1 MISYGQGRPA
11 IVVVGASGG
20 IGRAIAKVVARERR
34 TLVLV
39 ARSPEGLGAAAAEVR
54 DAGGEAFTLELD
66 VLSVGASARLEDFL
80 STNGLICDVLV
91 NSAGYGLRGAATA
104 LPIDAQLGIIDLN
117 IRALG
122 ELTLRFLPGMVQR
135 GKGGVIN
142 LSSVAGF
149 VPGPYMALYYASK
162 GFVRSFSEALH
173 QELRRTGVTVTCVAP
188 GPVST
193 DFLERSNAYQT
204 PLFAILPKLDPED
217 LAERAWRGFKSGRR
231 LVVPGVS
238 AKLVALAVTLLPSAV
253 MLPLI
258 GRLQRGGNDP
268 CPCGSGIKYK
278 KCCGTRQIQLRRR
291 LRRFIP

>member
-11 IVVVGASGG
+11 IVVIGASGG

-66 VLSVGASARLEDFL
+66 VLSVDASARLEDFL

-122 ELTLRFLPGMVQR
+122 ELTLRFLARNGAARKGWGDQSQFR
-135 GKGGVIN
+135 GWLRSGT
-142 LSSVAGF
+142 LHGF
-149 VPGPYMALYYASK
+149 V
-162 GFVRSFSEALH
+162 
-173 QELRRTGVTVTCVAP
+173 LRQQRFRAFFFRGTSSGVAPHRCDRHMRGTRTGV
-188 GPVST
+188 
-193 DFLERSNAYQT
+193 D
-204 PLFAILPKLDPED
+204 
-217 LAERAWRGFKSGRR
+217 GFSRKVKR
-231 LVVPGVS
+231 LS
-238 AKLVALAVTLLPSAV
+238 DATLRYPA
-253 MLPLI
+253 
-258 GRLQRGGNDP
+258 
-268 CPCGSGIKYK
+268 
-278 KCCGTRQIQLRRR
+278 
-291 LRRFIP
+291 